1 MIRLAFFASA
11 LVLVLSFSVNTHAA
25 TEMSF
30 VDAKAEFANLHRT
43 FQSDVKTLEL
53 ARDAELKRLNDL
65 LIQLNKDLKA
75 CPTYTCVKE
84 TRAAIAQAEQ
94 DKKVAVREAD
104 RRIQPMK
111 VDFVRTTKRL
121 AIASFSY
128 ELKALA
134 GKTKELENFTPDSD
148 SYCEPRE
155 SETTHRS
162 QYVSRQM
169 VCRQLNVEFK
179 YKGTFYNMKLAVGLP
194 FGETDHVGNP
204 KTMAESELT
213 DVQTIFAQSPAQLMA
228 GINSVSVFTGDPKY
242 STGRPL
248 YSQISDFGYYG
259 MEFYYMYNATVVG
272 MYTVADAGVLA
283 P

>member
-1 MIRLAFFASA
+1 MHRLAFLVSA
-11 LVLVLSFSVNTHAA
+11 LVLAVGFSLNVRAT

-65 LIQLNKDLKA
+65 LVQLNKDLKA

-84 TRAAIAQAEQ
+84 TKAAIAQAEQ
-94 DKKVAVREAD
+94 DKQVAVREAD
-104 RRIQPMK
+104 RQIQPMK

-121 AIASFSY
+121 AVASFSY

-134 GKTKELENFTPDSD
+134 AKTKELENFTPDTD

-155 SETTHRS
+155 SVTTHRS

-179 YKGTFYNMKLAVGLP
+179 YKGTFYKMKLALGLP

-204 KTMAESELT
+204 KTMAESELA
-213 DVQTIFAQSPAQLMA
+213 DAQTIFAQTSAQMMA
-228 GINSVSVFTGDPKY
+228 GINVISVFTGDPKY
-242 STGRPL
+242 ATGRPL
-248 YSQISDFGYYG
+248 WSQVSDFGYYG
-259 MEFYYMYNATVVG
+259 MEFYHMYNATIFG
-272 MYTVADAGVLA
+272 LYTVAVDQI
-283 P
+283 

>member
-1 MIRLAFFASA
+1 MLRLAFIASVLGLALGFASGA
-11 LVLVLSFSVNTHAA
+11 RAT

-30 VDAKAEFANLHRT
+30 VDAKVEFANLHGT

-53 ARDAELKRLNDL
+53 ARDAELKRLSDL

-84 TRAAIAQAEQ
+84 TKAAIAQAEQ
-94 DKKVAVREAD
+94 DKQVAVREAN
-104 RRIQPMK
+104 RQIQPMK

-121 AIASFSY
+121 AVASFSY

-134 GKTKELENFTPDSD
+134 AKTKELENFTPDTD

-155 SETTHRS
+155 SVTAHRS

-179 YKGTFYNMKLAVGLP
+179 YKGVFYKMKLALGLP

-204 KTMAESELT
+204 KTMAESELA
-213 DVQTIFAQSPAQLMA
+213 DIQTIFSQTPVQMMA
-228 GINSVSVFTGDPKY
+228 GINAISVFTGDPKY
-242 STGRPL
+242 ATGRPL
-248 YSQISDFGYYG
+248 WSQVSDFGYYG
-259 MEFYYMYNATVVG
+259 MEFYYMYNATIFG
-272 MYTVADAGVLA
+272 LYTVAVDQI
-283 P
+283 